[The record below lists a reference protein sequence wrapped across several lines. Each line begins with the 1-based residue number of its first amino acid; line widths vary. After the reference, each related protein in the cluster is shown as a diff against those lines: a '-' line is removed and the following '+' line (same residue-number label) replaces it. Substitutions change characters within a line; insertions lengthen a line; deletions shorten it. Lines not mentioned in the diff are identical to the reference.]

1 MQDVIHSVF
10 ATRVLFNLRDVQH
23 REQSIGSISAVAF
36 RLPIAA
42 MAEYGDD
49 RDVEESGGRDESA
62 YRVQNVTS

>member
-36 RLPIAA
+36 RLPITT
-42 MAEYGDD
+42 MAEYGED
-49 RDVEESGGRDESA
+49 RDVEESRGRDESE